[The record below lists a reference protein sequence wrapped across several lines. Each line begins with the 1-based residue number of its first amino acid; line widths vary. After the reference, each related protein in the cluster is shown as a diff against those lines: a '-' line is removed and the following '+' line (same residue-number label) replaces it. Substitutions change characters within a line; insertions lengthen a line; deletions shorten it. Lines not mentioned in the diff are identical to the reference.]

1 MTGQPLCLGRGRQG
15 PGEQPAARPESLARR
30 GRGQRQAQKDRTR
43 ERSRKRRPAGQ
54 KWKAEQAAGGLGDCD
69 SRVPPRSGNPGLGAG
84 PDDSWP
90 LAPSSPLSMG
100 PQGAWLAR
108 PFPGTS
114 HCPIVCRPSAEK
126 PLAASPDWRERGP
139 AATSPAAPLRPV
151 PGSRQTGRETEEA
164 GGGQRESSHPACR
177 PARWPLSKASG
188 LEVPCTSPPCRPPPQ
203 PRLALSPGPSHSRE
217 ATLKGDC
224 AVSRRRPSRVAA
236 QPHQTPRHPSL
247 TSLYCPHPTNSC
259 LIFGLSSGYPKTPAD
274 VPQ

>member
-1 MTGQPLCLGRGRQG
+1 MT
-15 PGEQPAARPESLARR
+15 A
-30 GRGQRQAQKDRTR
+30 TR
-43 ERSRKRRPAGQ
+43 VFLL
-54 KWKAEQAAGGLGDCD
+54 GLGTRAWARDQMTHGHW
-69 SRVPPRSGNPGLGAG
+69 PRP
-84 PDDSWP
+84 
-90 LAPSSPLSMG
+90 
-100 PQGAWLAR
+100 
-108 PFPGTS
+108 
-114 HCPIVCRPSAEK
+114 RPSAWAHK
-126 PLAASPDWRERGP
+126 GPGWPGRSQAPHTAPLFAGP
-139 AATSPAAPLRPV
+139 VRKSLWQRARTGGKGARLPPPLPLPLRPV

-164 GGGQRESSHPACR
+164 GGGQRESSRPACR

-188 LEVPCTSPPCRPPPQ
+188 LEVPCTSPPCRPPPR